1 MKNIIIIVFSLA
13 LLSSMN
19 GLANEKNAVGY
30 TKIVYPHH
38 IYTFDASGQLL
49 SKANKKTIFVYPNSV
64 KITEDGGKTWNRK
77 RVEIEKDIEEN
88 NKLYLN
94 GKNIVK
100 IEHNKIV
107 SLTNLDGKNLLEKVV
122 ITESGINFESLSK
135 GTYFIIYED
144 KDENMKRITI
154 LK

>member
-38 IYTFDASGQLL
+38 IYTFGSSGQLL

-64 KITEDGGKTWNRK
+64 KITEDGGKTWTRK
-77 RVEIEKDIEEN
+77 RVEAEKDKEEN
-88 NKLYLN
+88 DKLYLN
-94 GKNIVK
+94 GQNIVK
-100 IEHNKIV
+100 IELNKLV
-107 SLTNLDGKNLLEKVV
+107 SITNLDGKNLLDKVV
-122 ITESGINFESLSK
+122 ITESGINIESLTK
-135 GTYFIIYED
+135 GTYYIIYED
-144 KDENMKRITI
+144 KNENMKRMTI